1 VTLRLPARAVFCPP
15 RSLRCYHPGRTFT
28 EVFLN
33 DIVDNA
39 KAAADGLLQGVRKQ
53 RSYLW
58 TVAAALLLVIVSL
71 RSCTTLDPGQV
82 AVRVNNLTGA
92 QETLTRPGL
101 LLRLPFGLH
110 SIHVL
115 DASPQTFTMKGDK
128 SIDDLRVRE
137 LTVRASDGSNFVFK
151 DTTVIFRVLGDQAQD
166 VIRDA
171 GAGTAFRAWMGPY
184 VRSLLRDEFGR
195 ESTISV
201 SNPAKFGEATNRA
214 RERLNQHLA
223 RHGVEV
229 TQIVTPRPRFSEQY
243 EDLIE
248 ARNEAE
254 NQLAVIDSELT
265 RAETDRQR
273 QLAEVDRDQ
282 NRIIQEKKASFET
295 SLAQAQAQKAQTE
308 QSVDTLRIEKIGKG
322 QAALSASESQAREL
336 RGQLE
341 AVYQSRR
348 AEIDAFRNQPVER
361 VMERLGERLKGVT
374 IDIQP
379 WADDATPSRL
389 QVQQVGGAQ

>member
-1 VTLRLPARAVFCPP
+1 MT
-15 RSLRCYHPGRTFT
+15 
-28 EVFLN
+28 

-39 KAAADGLLQGVRKQ
+39 KAAADELIQGVRRQ

-58 TVAAALLLVIVSL
+58 VVGAALLLVVLSL

-110 SIHVL
+110 SVYVL
-115 DASPQTFTMKGDK
+115 DASPQTFTMKGDEN
-128 SIDDLRVRE
+128 IDDLRVRE

-151 DTTVIFRVLGDQAQD
+151 DTTVIFRVLGDQAQS

-171 GAGTAFRAWMGPY
+171 GPETAFRAWMRPY
-184 VRSLLRDEFGR
+184 TRAILRDEFGR

-214 RERLNQHLA
+214 RDRLNQQLA
-223 RHGVEV
+223 QHGIEI

-243 EDLIE
+243 EELIE
-248 ARNEAE
+248 ARNGAE
-254 NQLAVIDSELT
+254 NQLAVIASELT

-282 NRIIQEKKASFET
+282 NRIIQEKKASLET
-295 SLAQAQAQKAQTE
+295 SLATAVTQKAQTE
-308 QSVDTLRIEKIGKG
+308 QAVDTLRIEKIGQG
-322 QAALSASESQAREL
+322 QAALSATESQAREL

-341 AVYQSRR
+341 AEYQTRR

>member
-1 VTLRLPARAVFCPP
+1 M
-15 RSLRCYHPGRTFT
+15 PGRTIAETF
-28 EVFLN
+28 VN

-39 KAAADGLLQGVRKQ
+39 KAAADELLQGVRKQ

-58 TVAAALLLVIVSL
+58 ILAAPLLLIVLSM

-110 SIHVL
+110 SVYVL
-115 DASPQTFTMKGDK
+115 DASPQTFVMKGDEN
-128 SIDDLRVRE
+128 IDDLHVRE

-151 DTTVIFRVLGDQAQD
+151 DTTVIFRVLGDQAQN
-166 VIRDA
+166 VLRDA
-171 GAGTAFRAWMGPY
+171 GSETAFRAWMRPY
-184 VRSLLRDEFGR
+184 ARALLRDEFGR

-214 RERLNQHLA
+214 RTHLNEHLV
-223 RHGVEV
+223 RHGLEV

-243 EDLIE
+243 EELIE
-248 ARNEAE
+248 ARNGAE
-254 NQLAVIDSELT
+254 NQLAVIASELT

-295 SLAQAQAQKAQTE
+295 SLAQAVTQKAQTE
-308 QSVDTLRIEKIGKG
+308 QSVDTLRIEKIGQG
-322 QAALSASESQAREL
+322 QAALSATESQAREL

-341 AVYQSRR
+341 AEYQSRR

-379 WADDATPSRL
+379 WADDASPSRL
-389 QVQQVGGAQ
+389 QVEQVGGAQ

>member
-1 VTLRLPARAVFCPP
+1 V
-15 RSLRCYHPGRTFT
+15 
-28 EVFLN
+28 N

-39 KAAADGLLQGVRKQ
+39 KAAADELFQGVRKQ

-58 TVAAALLLVIVSL
+58 ILAAALLLIVLSL

-101 LLRLPFGLH
+101 LMRLPFGLH
-110 SIHVL
+110 SVYVL
-115 DASPQTFTMKGDK
+115 DASPQTFSMKGDQN
-128 SIDDLRVRE
+128 IDDLHVRE

-151 DTTVIFRVLGDQAQD
+151 DTTVIFRVLGDEAQN
-166 VIRDA
+166 VIRDT
-171 GAGTAFRAWMGPY
+171 GPENEFRAWLPPY
-184 VRSLLRDEFGR
+184 TRSILRDEFGR

-223 RHGVEV
+223 KHGLEV

-243 EDLIE
+243 EELIE
-248 ARNEAE
+248 ARNGAE
-254 NQLAVIDSELT
+254 NQLAVIASELT

-295 SLAQAQAQKAQTE
+295 SLAQAVTQKAQTE
-308 QSVDTLRIEKIGKG
+308 QSVDTLRIEKIGQG
-322 QAALSASESQAREL
+322 QAALSATESQAREL

-341 AVYQSRR
+341 AEYQSRR

-389 QVQQVGGAQ
+389 QVEQIGGAQ